1 MTEENT
7 TESAEP
13 AAEATQEPTE
23 DIKFQEVV
31 EIPWEELQE
40 SLGLK
45 NALGQAE
52 NQVAQFLLN
61 SEKRKALYMSRLA
74 ELESALYEA
83 ATRLQETKSLNP
95 DWAYELKLPDEQGEK
110 GYFIRK
116 QDQ

>member
-7 TESAEP
+7 TESAE
-13 AAEATQEPTE
+13 ASTEAEATD

-31 EIPWEELQE
+31 EVPWEELQE

-45 NALGQAE
+45 SALGQAE

-61 SEKRKALYMSRLA
+61 TEKRRALYMARLA
-74 ELESALYEA
+74 ELESALYES
-83 ATRLQETKSLNP
+83 ATRLQETKALNP

>member
-7 TESAEP
+7 TESAE
-13 AAEATQEPTE
+13 TTE
-23 DIKFQEVV
+23 DIKYQEVV
-31 EIPWEELQE
+31 EVPWEELQE

-61 SEKRKALYMSRLA
+61 FEKRRALYMTRLA
-74 ELESALYEA
+74 DLENALYESA
-83 ATRLQETKSLNP
+83 ARLQETKTLNP
-95 DWAYELKLPDEQGEK
+95 DWAYELKLPEEQGEK

-116 QDQ
+116 EEQ